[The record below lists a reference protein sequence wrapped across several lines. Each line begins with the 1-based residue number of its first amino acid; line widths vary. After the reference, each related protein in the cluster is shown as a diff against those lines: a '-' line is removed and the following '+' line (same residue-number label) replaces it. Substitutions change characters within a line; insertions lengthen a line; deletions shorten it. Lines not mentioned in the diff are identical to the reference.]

1 MLMSY
6 VLALSFQAILA
17 AGTMVIA
24 RLVVDASM
32 PHGWEEAYQVALESC
47 QVALESCGANEHMTS
62 IFKWRHEGSRR
73 SRRNYEWCFLMA
85 GSKRRQVGFL
95 RKTKLLVST

>member
-47 QVALESCGANEHMTS
+47 GANEDMTS